1 MVEWRVT
8 PDYIENN
15 WTDELLDLMLEK
27 MIERRNRYKE
37 QSSNPGRQMVSDRAL
52 FSKASNMIKYV
63 ENN

>member
-1 MVEWRVT
+1 MAEWGVT

-15 WTDELLDLMLEK
+15 WTDELLQLMLDK
-27 MIERRNRYKE
+27 LIERRTR
-37 QSSNPGRQMVSDRAL
+37 SNTKTSVKVSDKVL